1 MLRIFVTENREREC
15 HMKKEEIG
23 MKQQKPMSEKNC
35 QNLGERHGTDL
46 PFQPSDDANPANTLI
61 LDF

>member
-1 MLRIFVTENREREC
+1 
-15 HMKKEEIG
+15 MKKEEIG